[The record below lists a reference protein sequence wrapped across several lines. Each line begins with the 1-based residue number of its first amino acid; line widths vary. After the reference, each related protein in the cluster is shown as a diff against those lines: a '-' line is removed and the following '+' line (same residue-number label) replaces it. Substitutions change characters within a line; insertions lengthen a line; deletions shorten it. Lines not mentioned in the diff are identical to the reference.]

1 MKSSLYKLEDG
12 RTSQDDPRITT
23 TVALLAIVVFTVS
36 GSQTVP
42 ILIESA
48 KQGRSVD
55 PALISA
61 FLLNIALVLLAWRR
75 SVQLKS
81 TSAER
86 DAAKLR
92 GDPCLS

>member
-61 FLLNIALVLLAWRR
+61 FFC
-75 SVQLKS
+75 S
-81 TSAER
+81 TSHSCCSPGGAR
-86 DAAKLR
+86 
-92 GDPCLS
+92 CS

>member
-1 MKSSLYKLEDG
+1 MKSSLYKLEDD
-12 RTSQDDPRITT
+12 RASQDDPGITT

-48 KQGRSVD
+48 NQGRSVD

-75 SVQLKS
+75 SVQLRS
-81 TSAER
+81 TWVRCSKR
-86 DAAKLR
+86 STQR
-92 GDPCLS
+92 P